1 MSAFNVRNKWDPLE
15 VVVLGNNFSAD
26 FFKDIKNKN
35 IKSAL
40 QQIADETL
48 EDLEYYKQKLTEHG
62 IQVLQVEL
70 DRKDSIMNY
79 INADGQIVG
88 NANWENNPSLPI
100 SPLQPRNHYFVMNKH
115 LFYTHSANEH
125 IQATIDK
132 YSTENQVR
140 LVDNAYGAPNFTVVN
155 NDLLIDTDGGKDIHS
170 WFTTKIH
177 PGVKDYNKD
186 ARLTKF
192 STQTHKARPRWQI
205 IHDDNIKTIKKY
217 YPDQNI
223 IRIDE
228 GGHSDGVFHTV
239 APGVMLSL
247 MDVDFHKQHFP
258 DWDVLYLPDES
269 WEKVDPWLFQKNKIA
284 KSYWVPGQEDND
296 EFHHF
301 VKTWLSDWVGYCTE
315 SVFDVNVLVL
325 DPHTVCINNK
335 NPQVIEFLKKHKIDY
350 IHIPWR
356 HRYFWDGGL
365 HCITLDL
372 KRR

>member
-1 MSAFNVRNKWDPLE
+1 MSAFNVRNKWGPLE
-15 VVVLGNNFSAD
+15 VVVLGNNYNAD
-26 FFKDIKNKN
+26 FFKGIKNKN
-35 IKSAL
+35 IRSAL
-40 QQIADETL
+40 QLIADETL
-48 EDLEYYKQKLTEHG
+48 EDLEYYKQKLTGHG
-62 IQVLQVEL
+62 IQVLQVEP
-70 DRKDSIMNY
+70 DRQDSIMNY
-79 INADGQIVG
+79 INDEGQIAG
-88 NANWENNPSLPI
+88 SWNYEIGPSLPVG
-100 SPLQPRNHYFVMNKH
+100 PLEPRNYYFVMNQH
-115 LFYTHSANEH
+115 LFQTHTGPDT
-125 IQATIDK
+125 IKATINN

-140 LVDNAYGAPNFTVVN
+140 LVDNAYAAPNYTVVN
-155 NDLLIDTDGGKDIHS
+155 NDLLIDTDHGEEMHP
-170 WFTTKIH
+170 WFTKKIH
-177 PGVKDYNKD
+177 EDVEDYNKD
-186 ARLTKF
+186 AKLTKF
-192 STQTHKARPRWQI
+192 SVLKHKARKRWQI
-205 IHDDNIKTIKKY
+205 IHDENMKTIKKY

-228 GGHSDGVFHTV
+228 GGHSDGVFHTI
-239 APGVMLSL
+239 APGVMLSI
-247 MDVDFHKQHFP
+247 MNVDTHKQHFP

>member
-177 PGVKDYNKD
+177 PGVKD
-186 ARLTKF
+186 
-192 STQTHKARPRWQI
+192 
-205 IHDDNIKTIKKY
+205 
-217 YPDQNI
+217 
-223 IRIDE
+223 
-228 GGHSDGVFHTV
+228 
-239 APGVMLSL
+239 
-247 MDVDFHKQHFP
+247 
-258 DWDVLYLPDES
+258 
-269 WEKVDPWLFQKNKIA
+269 
-284 KSYWVPGQEDND
+284 
-296 EFHHF
+296 
-301 VKTWLSDWVGYCTE
+301 
-315 SVFDVNVLVL
+315 
-325 DPHTVCINNK
+325 
-335 NPQVIEFLKKHKIDY
+335 
-350 IHIPWR
+350 
-356 HRYFWDGGL
+356 
-365 HCITLDL
+365 
-372 KRR
+372 